1 MTSPLVNKQGN
12 PMRQTPLVRRLRLPQ
27 LLLVCMAGN
36 GDNFRA
42 MADAL
47 HVTQPA
53 ITKMAHE
60 LERTLGAAVFD
71 RSASDARLTPFGQ
84 AVRTHAQQVLAALEQ
99 LEQDLPRYREGAAPA
114 LHLGSPSFTAAVLLA
129 RPVAQW
135 LQQLPGV
142 QVSMRDGVSAD
153 LLAALLAGELD
164 CVIGSLEETAASD
177 ADLARL
183 QFEPLYDDH
192 VAFVTHADTAGSQR
206 LRSFAH
212 LLTLPWVMPPRNSQ
226 VWMALRREFTTA
238 GHDLPR
244 GMVEASSVP
253 AIGAILSHAPG
264 TIGAMRAD
272 VARYLTR
279 HFSLRQL
286 DIRPVIALPQVGILR
301 LRAAPRS
308 EPLETLLALVRAEVT
323 ELFAR
328 S

>member
-1 MTSPLVNKQGN
+1 MVNQQTN

-84 AVRTHAQQVLAALEQ
+84 AVRTHAQQVLAALEH

-135 LQQLPGV
+135 LQQLPGAR
-142 QVSMRDGVSAD
+142 VSMRDGVSAE

-164 CVIGSLEETAASD
+164 CVIGSLDEAAASD
-177 ADLARL
+177 ADLALL

-192 VAFVTHADTAGSQR
+192 VAFGTHVDTPGWRR
-206 LRSFAH
+206 LCTFAH
-212 LLTLPWVMPPRNSQ
+212 LVASPWVMPPRSSQ
-226 VWMALRREFTTA
+226 VWMALRREFTSA
-238 GHDLPR
+238 GHHLPR
-244 GMVEASSVP
+244 GMVEASSIP
-253 AIGAILSHAPG
+253 AIGEILSHAPG

-272 VARYLTR
+272 AAHYLARQFR
-279 HFSLRQL
+279 LRLL
-286 DIRPVIALPQVGILR
+286 DIRPVVALPPVGILR

-308 EPLETLLALVRAEVT
+308 EPLETLLALVRTEVRA
-323 ELFAR
+323 LFAR
-328 S
+328 A